1 MTHPPSSVP
10 AEEPVVIEP
19 YDPSWPGRFADLGAA
34 LRNALA
40 ETALRI
46 DHIGSTAIPGLAAKP
61 IIDIQISVAS
71 LERLGAFRVPL
82 EELGYRFHPDN
93 PDLTKR
99 FFREPAGK
107 RRTHVHVRELG
118 CWSEQLALLFRDY
131 LRTHPEDAKRYAELK
146 YRLAAAY
153 GHDREGY
160 TEAKGPLIWDIVAR
174 AHVWSM
180 KTGWRPGPS
189 SA

>member
-1 MTHPPSSVP
+1 MTHHSSAVP
-10 AEEPVVIEP
+10 ADEPVVIVP
-19 YDPSWPGRFADLGAA
+19 YDPLWPARFTRLGTA
-34 LRNALA
+34 LREALGQ
-40 ETALRI
+40 TALRI
-46 DHIGSTAIPGLAAKP
+46 DHIGSTAVAGLAAKP
-61 IIDIQISVAS
+61 VIDIQISVAS
-71 LERLGAFRVPL
+71 LEPL
-82 EELGYRFHPDN
+82 ESYRAPLEALGYRFHPDN

-99 FFREPAGK
+99 FFREPVGE
-107 RRTHVHVRELG
+107 RRTHVHVRTIG

-131 LRTHPEDAKRYAELK
+131 LRAHPLDAERYAELK

-153 GHDREGY
+153 GDDRHGY
-160 TEAKGPLIWDIVAR
+160 TEAKGPLIWQIVAS